1 MNDLLKYYLPIFYLI
16 VMMFIFVIPTYRVYK
31 KTGINPITF
40 GKEDNAHN
48 YVGNIMKILL
58 GTLLAVIMMY
68 SVESIYQYSVPIYYL
83 EIKII
88 RIVGLIILH
97 LSLIWIIIAQI
108 QMSNSWRVGIDEK
121 NKTDLVTTGLFSIC
135 RNPIFLGMIFCVFSL
150 FLIIPNAIT
159 FCIFITVY
167 LIIQVQIRLE
177 EEYLLKSHGENYNNY
192 KRKTK
197 RLL

>member
-16 VMMFIFVIPTYRVYK
+16 VMMFVFVIPTYRVYK

-192 KRKTK
+192 KPKTK

>member
-1 MNDLLKYYLPIFYLI
+1 MNDLLKYYLPIFYFM
-16 VMMFIFVIPTYRVYK
+16 VMMFVFVIPTYRVYK

-58 GTLLAVIMMY
+58 GTLLAVIIMY
-68 SVESIYQYSVPIYYL
+68 SVESIYQYSVPIHYL
-83 EIKII
+83 EIKTI
-88 RIVGLIILH
+88 RLVGLIILH

-121 NKTDLVTTGLFSIC
+121 NKTDLVTKGLFSIS

-167 LIIQVQIRLE
+167 LLIQVQIRLE
-177 EEYLLKSHGENYNNY
+177 EEYLLKNHGENYNNY
-192 KRKTK
+192 KRKTT

>member
-16 VMMFIFVIPTYRVYK
+16 VMMFVFVIPTYRVYK

-135 RNPIFLGMIFCVFSL
+135 RNPIFLGMIF
-150 FLIIPNAIT
+150 
-159 FCIFITVY
+159 VY
-167 LIIQVQIRLE
+167 FPCF
-177 EEYLLKSHGENYNNY
+177 
-192 KRKTK
+192 
-197 RLL
+197 

>member
-16 VMMFIFVIPTYRVYK
+16 VMMFVFVIPTYRVYK

-40 GKEDNAHN
+40 GKEDKAHN

-159 FCIFITVY
+159 FCIFITVH

-177 EEYLLKSHGENYNNY
+177 EEYLLKRHGENYNNY

>member
-1 MNDLLKYYLPIFYLI
+1 
-16 VMMFIFVIPTYRVYK
+16 MMFVFVIPTYRVYK

-177 EEYLLKSHGENYNNY
+177 EEYLLKRHGENYNNY

>member
-16 VMMFIFVIPTYRVYK
+16 VMMFVFVIPTYRVYK

-177 EEYLLKSHGENYNNY
+177 EEYLLKNHGENYNNY